1 MGGGSSAKTRRAAE
15 AARSSGKILRK
26 GVRTIRTMTTQ
37 AATKATEYKNF
48 SALRPLA
55 IGLVMVSLVLVGMK
69 LLGRYQLWMSFAGL
83 VMIAMSVFSAIQEFK
98 HPKVVES
105 YQDFL
110 DKEMEKNVPKV
121 VTVTDM
127 STVKTVS
134 AKGKTR
140 GSTNKAATNNNLR
153 TSKVDLAAAALNDV
167 SPAIVSPPPAVETSF
182 SVTSNSSNGRRKSAD
197 LGALEAATT
206 SVPVA
211 GGKSA
216 SSRRNSA
223 ATAEMSSTLN
233 VLHCGTVI
241 DIQGSH
247 GFIIPHNLR
256 VDNNNNFRAKSAS
269 GLANVMASANAS
281 SATSSANRKPAFQVK
296 MPLVI
301 PFDLPE
307 SEAIVRQEI
316 AVGKTVE
323 FAFSNDARA
332 ACALNVTPVSSDDE
346 IAKSR
351 TALRSCKQ
359 ARQVSFAR
367 AMEELTMISPRNVP
381 VKHHVDLI
389 KYAEQLDDHEL
400 PFDQFI

>member
-15 AARSSGKILRK
+15 AARSSGKMLRK

-48 SALRPLA
+48 SVLLRPLA
-55 IGLVMVSLVLVGMK
+55 IGLVMVSLVLVGMA
-69 LLGRYQLWMSFAGL
+69 LLGRYQLWMSLAGL
-83 VMIAMSVFSAIQEFK
+83 VMIAMSVFSAVQEFK
-98 HPKVVES
+98 HPKTVES

-127 STVKTVS
+127 SSVKTVS
-134 AKGKTR
+134 AKKAR
-140 GSTNKAATNNNLR
+140 GSTKTAATNSNLR
-153 TSKVDLAAAALNDV
+153 TSKVEMNAAPLNDV
-167 SPAIVSPPPAVETSF
+167 SPAIALPSAMEASVS
-182 SVTSNSSNGRRKSAD
+182 TSNASNGRRKSAD
-197 LGALEAATT
+197 LGALEAATK
-206 SVPVA
+206 SVA
-211 GGKSA
+211 IADGDSA
-216 SSRRNSA
+216 ASRRNSTV
-223 ATAEMSSTLN
+223 TAEMSSTLN

-247 GFIIPHNLR
+247 GLIIPHNLR
-256 VDNNNNFRAKSAS
+256 VDSNSRAKSVS
-269 GLANVMASANAS
+269 ITK
-281 SATSSANRKPAFQVK
+281 ATSSAPSAKSSAKSPQAFEMK

-307 SEAIVRQEI
+307 SEVTVRQQI

-323 FAFSNDARA
+323 FAFNRDARA
-332 ACALNVTPVSSDDE
+332 ACALNVTPVPSDEE

-381 VKHHVDLI
+381 VKHPVDLI
-389 KYAEQLDDHEL
+389 KYAEQLDEHEL

>member
-1 MGGGSSAKTRRAAE
+1 
-15 AARSSGKILRK
+15 
-26 GVRTIRTMTTQ
+26 
-37 AATKATEYKNF
+37 
-48 SALRPLA
+48 
-55 IGLVMVSLVLVGMK
+55 
-69 LLGRYQLWMSFAGL
+69 
-83 VMIAMSVFSAIQEFK
+83 MSVFSAVQEFK
-98 HPKVVES
+98 HPKTVES

-134 AKGKTR
+134 AKKAR
-140 GSTNKAATNNNLR
+140 GSTKTAANNNLR
-153 TSKVDLAAAALNDV
+153 TSKVGMNAAPLNDV
-167 SPAIVSPPPAVETSF
+167 SPAIVSPSAIEASI
-182 SVTSNSSNGRRKSAD
+182 STSNASSGRRKSAD

-206 SVPVA
+206 SMAVA

-216 SSRRNSA
+216 ASRRSSA

-247 GFIIPHNLR
+247 GFIIPHSLR
-256 VDNNNNFRAKSAS
+256 GDNNTRAKSAS
-269 GLANVMASANAS
+269 EVANTKAS
-281 SATSSANRKPAFQVK
+281 SSALSAMSSVKSLQAFEMK

-307 SEAIVRQEI
+307 SEVTVRQQI

-323 FAFSNDARA
+323 FAFNSDARA
-332 ACALNVTPVSSDDE
+332 ACALNVTPVSSDEE

-381 VKHHVDLI
+381 VKHPVDLI
-389 KYAEQLDDHEL
+389 KYAEQLDEHEL